1 MTVFA
6 VNLATALALI
16 VSVLLPLASSLLT
29 KQSMPAEV
37 RGILTLLLATVTG
50 FVTEWAHA
58 AASSDVSFRW
68 QAAAG
73 TAAVSFVIAVLARY
87 GLWKGTVTDAKALAV
102 GSHPTTEGA

>member
-1 MTVFA
+1 MFA
-6 VNLATALALI
+6 VNLATALALV
-16 VSVLLPLASSLLT
+16 VSVVLPLVSSLLT
-29 KQSMPAEV
+29 KESMPAEV

-73 TAAVSFVIAVLARY
+73 TAAVSFVIAVLSRY
-87 GLWKGTVTDAKALAV
+87 GLWRGTATDAKALAV
-102 GSHPTTEGA
+102 GSKPSHTAA